1 MQIIGLWL
9 TFGIMFVVTL
19 NGNAQEAPQP
29 AREMTTRELAEK
41 IQTGIVRIETLY
53 IVDAEEVE
61 GEGASAKR
69 VTTQKS
75 YTNTGTGF
83 LIPGGFIVTNHH
95 VVSVSLK
102 PGEKL
107 REFLGYR
114 GTVAF
119 DVRPPDPMR
128 SAVRKRSNPFA
139 APAPVEDVAPEEC
152 MRFMVWLELVNKDEL
167 ADLAVLRPQ
176 PEWPTLGTA
185 LSPLSEFH
193 HYALSFAPPWETQVG
208 DEVVAIG
215 FARSLAGP
223 PTLTKGIVSA
233 LDRELVDQYSFTDL
247 IQTDAAINPG
257 NSGGPLIDMR
267 GRVVG
272 INTYSLNHVGT
283 PGIGFARSTRT
294 LIPMV
299 QMLQQGPL
307 RRPDLG
313 IETHNLSPADNDVL
327 GLAPGLLIL
336 DVKQGLP
343 AQRAGVQPGDLL
355 VRVGAQRVA
364 RPGDLHNALALVG
377 EEKSL
382 SLVVWRLPTSAIR
395 NLAEGEAGIQRLEM
409 TRALHPYGAIDLKS
423 IRKLNLWAEL
433 E

>member
-1 MQIIGLWL
+1 MRRLMHSPREMKSSCFQHHPRVPGAALVYAWIGLFFSVGAQAQQAPSQ
-9 TFGIMFVVTL
+9 TAAHHTVVML
-19 NGNAQEAPQP
+19 LPGLADQGPCAAELEAVQN
-29 AREMTTRELAEK
+29 
-41 IQTGIVRIETLY
+41 Q
-53 IVDAEEVE
+53 
-61 GEGASAKR
+61 
-69 VTTQKS
+69 
-75 YTNTGTGF
+75 
-83 LIPGGFIVTNHH
+83 
-95 VVSVSLK
+95 
-102 PGEKL
+102 
-107 REFLGYR
+107 
-114 GTVAF
+114 
-119 DVRPPDPMR
+119 
-128 SAVRKRSNPFA
+128 
-139 APAPVEDVAPEEC
+139 
-152 MRFMVWLELVNKDEL
+152 L

-185 LSPLSEFH
+185 LSPLSGFH